1 MEDKK
6 DIMPEECEECK
17 EDKKSDTDGADTST
31 EKTTGTETS
40 TEKTKSSDSD
50 SPKKKSSSHT
60 SGDSARLKSECE
72 GLRRKL
78 RDTEERL
85 EKAEAEAADKYA
97 RLAAEY
103 DNFRKRS
110 QKERESVYADAVSDT
125 VMGIVPIIDNLMYA
139 DRFGDADNPEKFAE
153 GVRLILSGLPEV
165 LEKMNIS
172 VFGAAGEQFDPNL
185 HNAVMHVE
193 DSSYGEGE
201 IVDVLQC
208 GYKLGDKVIR
218 YAMVKVAN

>member
-6 DIMPEECEECK
+6 DIITEEHEPCDKCAAA
-17 EDKKSDTDGADTST
+17 EDTVPKKSG
-31 EKTTGTETS
+31 
-40 TEKTKSSDSD
+40 
-50 SPKKKSSSHT
+50 PQKKKSQSH
-60 SGDSARLKSECE
+60 SGDSAHLKSECE
-72 GLRRKL
+72 GLRQKL
-78 RDTEERL
+78 REAEERL
-85 EKAEAEAADKYA
+85 KKSEEEAGDKYT

-103 DNFRKRS
+103 ENFRRRS
-110 QKERESVYADAVSDT
+110 QKERESVYADAVADT

-139 DRFGDADNPEKFAE
+139 DRFGDTENPEKFAE

-165 LEKMNIS
+165 LGKMNIS
-172 VFGAAGEQFDPNL
+172 VFGEAGETFDPNL

-193 DSSYGEGE
+193 DDAYGEGE